1 MIITHDNHGLTVGY
15 MFPSSFAADFLMG
28 LGIPFTYM
36 TIKTG
41 TAYSVSATAERR
53 HTIYSLSRLQIDK
66 SLLQN
71 VIAYFLFGSLAST
84 LIFIPL
90 NKFYYSRRFG
100 LLLILYYVIFLVIAI
115 LIETNV
121 IG

>member
-1 MIITHDNHGLTVGY
+1 M
-15 MFPSSFAADFLMG
+15 
-28 LGIPFTYM
+28 
-36 TIKTG
+36 
-41 TAYSVSATAERR
+41 
-53 HTIYSLSRLQIDK
+53 
-66 SLLQN
+66 
-71 VIAYFLFGSLAST
+71 IAYFLFGSLAGT

-100 LLLILYYVIFLVIAI
+100 VLLILYYVIFLVIAI

>member
-1 MIITHDNHGLTVGY
+1 MKNK
-15 MFPSSFAADFLMG
+15 FFF
-28 LGIPFTYM
+28 
-36 TIKTG
+36 
-41 TAYSVSATAERR
+41 
-53 HTIYSLSRLQIDK
+53 QIDK

-71 VIAYFLFGSLAST
+71 VIAYFLFGSLAGT
-84 LIFIPL
+84 LFFIPL

-100 LLLILYYVIFLVIAI
+100 SLLIIFYVAFLAVAI